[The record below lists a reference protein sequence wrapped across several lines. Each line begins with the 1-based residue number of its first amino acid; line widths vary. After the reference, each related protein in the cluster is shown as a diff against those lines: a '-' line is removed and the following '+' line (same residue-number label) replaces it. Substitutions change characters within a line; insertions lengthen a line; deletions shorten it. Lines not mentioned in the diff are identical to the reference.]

1 MHIYDAHTHLNQEKL
16 FPKRKELLSSF
27 IHAGGRGLV
36 NAGAN
41 ASYNE
46 KGILIAKE
54 SQKLFPDCW
63 VKCCLG
69 FHPCDVAQ
77 VEGSPAEALAQLKNQ
92 ILAHCEEVVAIG
104 ECGIDLHY
112 DQEGTTLLL
121 QKQLFEAQCK
131 LARELNLP
139 IVIHSRDAF
148 DQTFEILKNF
158 SDLKIYFH
166 CRGYGEE
173 ELQHLLECFSQLFI
187 GFCGNVSYPKAE
199 ALRKSLRASPKE
211 KILIETDA
219 PYLSPQEF
227 RGQENVPERVVQN
240 GEYIAKLLKISQEE
254 LWQQVEKNYWELY
267 EK

>member
-1 MHIYDAHTHLNQEKL
+1 MPIYDSHTHLNQEQL
-16 FPKRKELLSSF
+16 FPKRKDLLASF
-27 IHAGGRGLV
+27 IQAEGKGLV

-46 KGILIAKE
+46 KGILIAQE

-69 FHPCDVAQ
+69 FHPCDVEQ
-77 VEGSPAEALAQLKNQ
+77 LEGSPEAALAQLKSQ
-92 ILAHCEEVVAIG
+92 ILAHREEVVAIG

-112 DQEGTTLLL
+112 DQEGTTLPL
-121 QKQLFEAQCK
+121 QRQIFESQCR

-148 DQTFEILKNF
+148 DQTFEILKAF

-166 CRGYGEE
+166 CRGYGEA
-173 ELQHLLECFSQLFI
+173 ELQRLLENFPHLFI
-187 GFCGNVSYPKAE
+187 GFCGNISYPKAE
-199 ALRKSLRASPKE
+199 NLRISLKATPKE

-219 PYLSPQEF
+219 PYLSPQTF
-227 RGQENVPERVVQN
+227 R
-240 GEYIAKLLKISQEE
+240 
-254 LWQQVEKNYWELY
+254 
-267 EK
+267 